1 MTDKETKKISKFLS
15 LILRH
20 NPAAVGIEL
29 DHEGWA
35 NVAELI
41 TKINAKKGWG
51 LTVEQL
57 DHVVA
62 TNNKKRFAYSQDGR
76 RIRANQGHSIQVDL
90 GLEAVDPPAILYHG
104 TATRFLDSIME
115 QGLISKSRQHVHLSW
130 DIETATT
137 VGKRHGK
144 VVILQIDCANM
155 LADGHLFYLSENN
168 VWLTDHVPVKYI
180 ALNDK
185 GS

>member
-1 MTDKETKKISKFLS
+1 MIEKEAKKISKFLS

-29 DHEGWA
+29 DNEGWA
-35 NVAELI
+35 DVTDLI
-41 TKINAKKGWG
+41 VKINDKRGWG
-51 LTVEQL
+51 LTIDQL

-62 TNNKKRFAYSQDGR
+62 TNNKKRFAFSQDGR
-76 RIRANQGHSIQVDL
+76 RIRANQGHSITVDL
-90 GLEAVDPPAILYHG
+90 GLEPAEPPAVLYHG

-130 DIETATT
+130 DTETATT

-144 VVILQIDCANM
+144 VVILRVDAAQM
-155 LADGHLFYLSENN
+155 TADQHLFYLSQNN

-180 ALNDK
+180 SLNDEGK
-185 GS
+185 